1 MCVCA
6 CVSEAFAGW
15 RYLTRRLINIEMT
28 SGREVQRL
36 TSGERQ
42 EAGMGD
48 GGEENG
54 GSDSARG
61 EEGGR

>member
-1 MCVCA
+1 
-6 CVSEAFAGW
+6 
-15 RYLTRRLINIEMT
+15 MT

-42 EAGMGD
+42 EAGMEA

-54 GSDSARG
+54 GVAAHEERG
-61 EEGGR
+61 EEDERKRGKTVMGGGKLRRGEKREG